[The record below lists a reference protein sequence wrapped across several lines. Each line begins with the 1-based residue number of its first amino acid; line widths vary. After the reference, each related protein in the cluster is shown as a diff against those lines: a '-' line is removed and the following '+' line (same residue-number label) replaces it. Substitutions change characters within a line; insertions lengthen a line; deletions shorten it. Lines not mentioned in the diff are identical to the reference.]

1 MRTRTTV
8 LLLSGGLTLGL
19 AACGGEDE
27 ITEQLTEEILE
38 QSDAGNVDIE
48 NDGGQMTIETEE
60 GSMTID
66 SETGEMVI
74 EGPDGEAT
82 FSSGA
87 EVPEDVPD
95 APRFDGENVDGASR
109 IEDGGQTMWTISG
122 SLDDPEA
129 AVEQLAADL
138 EDDGWEITN
147 RTTMTDPDFSAFLG
161 ATKGDLELFAT
172 VTEGDPN
179 SFSWTITQTAG

>member
-8 LLLSGGLTLGL
+8 LLLSGGLALGV

-27 ITEQLTEEILE
+27 ITERLTEQILE

-66 SETGEMVI
+66 TETGEMVI

-95 APRFDGENVDGASR
+95 APRFEGENVQGASR

-138 EDDGWEITN
+138 ESDGWEITN

-161 ATKGDLELFAT
+161 ATKGDLELFAS
-172 VTEGDPN
+172 VTEGDPAN
-179 SFSWTITQTAG
+179 FSWTITRTAG

>member
-27 ITEQLTEEILE
+27 ITEQLTEEIIE

-82 FSSGA
+82 FSSGT

-95 APRFDGENVDGASR
+95 APRFEGETVDGASR
-109 IEDGGQTMWTISG
+109 IEDGGQTTWTISG
-122 SLDDPEA
+122 TLDDPEA

-138 EDDGWEITN
+138 EADGWEITN
-147 RTTMTDPDFSAFLG
+147 QTTMTDPEFNAFLG
-161 ATKGDLELFAT
+161 ATKGDLEIFAT
-172 VTEGDPN
+172 AGESNANG
-179 SFSWTITQTAG
+179 FSWTITQTAG